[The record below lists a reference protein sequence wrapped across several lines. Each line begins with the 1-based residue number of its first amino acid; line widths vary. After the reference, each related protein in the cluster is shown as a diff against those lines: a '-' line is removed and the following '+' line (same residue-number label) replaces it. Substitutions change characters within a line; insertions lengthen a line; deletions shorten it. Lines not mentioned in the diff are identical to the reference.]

1 MLWLDLP
8 ASSSTDRFIMRSNTL
23 PFLLVGILAL
33 AACGDSA
40 PEYSAA
46 NSPKHNRIVAVKQEH
61 AVRFAHGSS
70 SIDPGEASRLTNFLA
85 AQGGQADGHATVL
98 IGPGTGPSG
107 VAFGRERTLRE
118 LLASRGYRQVD
129 VAHTGVDT
137 GGANGVTIA
146 VSSFVVVTPRCPDHS
161 KPSEVNYTNTLPS
174 NFGCADAHN
183 LGVMIA
189 DPADLARGRATGPQD
204 GVNAVLGVQRYN
216 IGKVTPLNK
225 EGTGPEAGAK

>member
-1 MLWLDLP
+1 
-8 ASSSTDRFIMRSNTL
+8 MRGNILS
-23 PFLLVGILAL
+23 FLLVGILAL

-61 AVRFAHGSS
+61 ALRFAHGSS

-107 VAFGRERTLRE
+107 VAFGRERTVRE
-118 LLASRGYRQVD
+118 ALASRGFRQVH

-137 GGANGVTIA
+137 GGVNGVMIA
-146 VSSFVVVTPRCPDHS
+146 VSSYVVVTPRCPDHS

-183 LGVMIA
+183 LGVMVA
-189 DPADLARGRATGPQD
+189 DPADLARGRAEGPQD
-204 GVNAVLGVQRYN
+204 GSQSVLGIQRYRT
-216 IGKVTPLNK
+216 GKTTPLIK
-225 EGTGPEAGAK
+225 EGTGTEAGAK